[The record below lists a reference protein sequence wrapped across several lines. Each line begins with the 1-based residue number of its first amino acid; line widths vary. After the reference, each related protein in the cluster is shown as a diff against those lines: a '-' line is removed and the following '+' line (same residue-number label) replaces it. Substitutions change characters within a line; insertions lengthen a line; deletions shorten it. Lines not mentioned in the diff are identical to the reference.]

1 MQRHRGGLTLNR
13 VVLLIADIVLLIL
26 FAFIGQQEH
35 HTYTGPL
42 SLLKTAAP
50 FILTWVILGF
60 IAGLYKMDTYR
71 SVGSMLKRTL
81 PVWLITAPV
90 AILLR
95 MQIEQE
101 SVFPTP
107 FLIVPYIT
115 TLILLIGWRF
125 YVVWSVKRRR

>member
-1 MQRHRGGLTLNR
+1 MNR
-13 VVLLIADIVLLIL
+13 VVLVIADIVLLL
-26 FAFIGQQEH
+26 VFAFIGQQEH

-42 SLLKTAAP
+42 SLLRTAAP
-50 FILTWVILGF
+50 FIITWAVLGF
-60 IAGLYKMDTYR
+60 VAGLYKLDTYR

-101 SVFPTP
+101 TTFPVP
-107 FLIVPYIT
+107 FMIVSYIT
-115 TLILLIGWRF
+115 TFILLIGWRF
-125 YVVWSVKRRR
+125 YVVWSVKRRA